1 MPQRKRKDN
10 PGKRDRVQPPLKTR
24 VPVTGHPQPPHPQ
37 SARATIPTQPH
48 QSPPPPKQAT
58 VAEYSSD
65 DEESVGVSDTEVQ
78 PIASDESDTESNTEE
93 LSNTKDAP
101 PALTLYR
108 EVSAMQPPP
117 PTPTAHE
124 PATESVYSEE
134 TARQISTDLMAI
146 TPFPGYGKEETSAD
160 SNKWKYYVYE
170 LTRLLAHSN
179 GIVFNASFDLT
190 LGHVTHGRITYEK
203 EKERWTKAAQNAVD
217 KEVERVVAMYKE
229 QTTSPTP
236 VTDTSTQTTPPTL
249 AQKPTTN
256 SVSTNTDHSPA
267 KQVVKPK
274 EKIAPPPE
282 ESQSSTPP
290 PGSQKGKAPP
300 ETRSKG
306 KGRLAP
312 PPEITSPS
320 SPKLAKTVQPPRSAR
335 SSDPPMRTGA
345 VVFHAAPSKYKPGL
359 MRRWIEEDN
368 KGVQI
373 VGIRWLL
380 QEGRRVGKLA
390 SSLVIYLAH
399 SIDSTRGLRMGKRIF
414 RTTDY
419 NWNI

>member
-10 PGKRDRVQPPLKTR
+10 PGKQDRVQPPLKTR
-24 VPVTGHPQPPHPQ
+24 ASTGHPQPPHPQ

-229 QTTSPTP
+229 QTTSPTR
-236 VTDTSTQTTPPTL
+236 
-249 AQKPTTN
+249 
-256 SVSTNTDHSPA
+256 VSTNTDHSPA

-290 PGSQKGKAPP
+290 PGSQKGKAPGDP
-300 ETRSKG
+300 EQSKNC
-306 KGRLAP
+306 A
-312 PPEITSPS
+312 T
-320 SPKLAKTVQPPRSAR
+320 PRSAR